1 MHHTH
6 AFGVG
11 CFHFG
16 YRKVSP
22 FEFSTLQYIEDVR
35 AALASLPSLSELA
48 ISFDEAFAGSLV
60 VTDELSSLQ
69 DGEIFPRVMRL
80 EISFTIF
87 IPHRVQAELFPDEP
101 GAMRTTTETFRIKL
115 KDSYH
120 GPATFVECVDSAEGC
135 SPSDSVRLLRVYLKR
150 EFAKL
155 STPVVFESLG
165 PSPFHANFY
174 LQPSETEDHEILM
187 EEIKHRGYNDLVFK
201 YSDAASADEVLEF
214 LYDELSDELGLFY
227 DIQCR
232 AVRLMRQGDSLT
244 SDWQTLQ
251 SLTESS
257 PAVYNMRARLRI
269 HRNAQILVSHAY
281 TLQAQFAIEEEQVKR
296 DIASTYEKGTTTY
309 LDAFV
314 RNRSER
320 LPSYPVDSILKWA
333 EHVEG
338 ASFKQAEIAAVI
350 LSAIGGGVIGSLA
363 TLITSRSA

>member
-1 MHHTH
+1 MHHTR

-22 FEFSTLQYIEDVR
+22 FDYTTVKYIEDVR

-48 ISFDEAFAGSLV
+48 ISFDEAFADSFLM
-60 VTDELSSLQ
+60 TDELTSLE

-101 GAMRTTTETFRIKL
+101 GAMRTTTETFRVTL

-120 GPATFVECVDSAEGC
+120 GPATFVECVDSAEDC

-155 STPVVFESLG
+155 STPVAFESLG

-174 LQPSETEDHEILM
+174 VRPGETEDYEIQM
-187 EEIKHRGYNDLVFK
+187 EEIKRRGYNDLVFK
-201 YSDAASADEVLEF
+201 CGDAASVDEVLGF
-214 LYDELSDELGLFY
+214 LYDELSGELGLFY

-244 SDWQTLQ
+244 ADWQSLQ

-257 PAVYNMRARLRI
+257 PPVYNIRARVRI
-269 HRNAQILVSHAY
+269 HRDAQRLVSHAY
-281 TLQAQFAIEEEQVKR
+281 TLQAQFAIEEKQVER
-296 DIASTYEKGTTTY
+296 DVASTYDKGTTTY

-338 ASFKQAEIAAVI
+338 VSFKQAEIAAVV
-350 LSAIGGGVIGSLA
+350 LSALGGGVVGSLV
-363 TLITSRSA
+363 TLLTSRGA